1 MSLMEQEA
9 ANLDNLFSLM
19 YLWFVESLHLSSLE
33 KNKSC
38 ISSPQVATRR
48 GLDSFLALFNHLSV
62 QFLSLSSCFSI
73 SDSVLVIHPLVSYC
87 SSIVQG
93 APICIFLFLWRR
105 RTWKKKKEKNLK
117 ILQRSGSVWTTFLHV
132 WSDASTEAANMQ
144 HNLQQGPRAP
154 DTKPSPKPRYD

>member
-38 ISSPQVATRR
+38 IISPQVATRR

-93 APICIFLFLWRR
+93 APIRIFLFLWRR
-105 RTWKKKKEKNLK
+105 RTWKKKERKKPENPTK
-117 ILQRSGSVWTTFLHV
+117 IWLCLNNIPTRLIRRLH
-132 WSDASTEAANMQ
+132 WSSQYAT
-144 HNLQQGPRAP
+144 
-154 DTKPSPKPRYD
+154 